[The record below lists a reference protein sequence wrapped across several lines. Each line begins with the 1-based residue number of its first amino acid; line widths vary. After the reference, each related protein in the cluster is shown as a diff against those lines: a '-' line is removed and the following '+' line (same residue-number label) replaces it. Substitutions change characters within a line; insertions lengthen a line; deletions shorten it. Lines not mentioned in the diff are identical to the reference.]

1 MIKKN
6 IGTLLLI
13 TTLVMSLTA
22 CGGKG
27 GKSSVSGNTRSVSD
41 EIAETKTEEI
51 IPQEAKD
58 YTSVS
63 FNIPEGLQ
71 PDIGNNDYKQ
81 YYLSNRGDDLS
92 YIAYSRSDKPV
103 IYTPVTQ
110 ADFEESFLKKYNVE
124 ATISEFSEVEKEGYT
139 RTKIV
144 MEYTFGRT
152 TYDATE
158 YIFVTD
164 KYIFTV
170 CYCLDKTSGMSEDFA
185 NSADSMTLISVV
197 ESVSDN
203 AVPGVEVSVNSAI
216 MTEEEV
222 MGKIKA
228 GAEADQQ

>member
-71 PDIGNNDYKQ
+71 PDKDNNDYKQ
-81 YYLSNRGDDLS
+81 YYLSDSIDDLS
-92 YIAYSRSDKPV
+92 YIAYSRTDKPEV
-103 IYTPVTQ
+103 YNDLTQ
-110 ADFEESFLKKYNVE
+110 ADFEESFL
-124 ATISEFSEVEKEGYT
+124 
-139 RTKIV
+139 
-144 MEYTFGRT
+144 
-152 TYDATE
+152 
-158 YIFVTD
+158 
-164 KYIFTV
+164 
-170 CYCLDKTSGMSEDFA
+170 
-185 NSADSMTLISVV
+185 NSLFRHFY
-197 ESVSDN
+197 
-203 AVPGVEVSVNSAI
+203 
-216 MTEEEV
+216 
-222 MGKIKA
+222 
-228 GAEADQQ
+228 